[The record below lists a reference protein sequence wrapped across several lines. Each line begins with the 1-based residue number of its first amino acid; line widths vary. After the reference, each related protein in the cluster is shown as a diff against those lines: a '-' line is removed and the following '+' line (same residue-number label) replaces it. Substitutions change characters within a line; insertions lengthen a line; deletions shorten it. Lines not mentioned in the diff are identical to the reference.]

1 MSAFLVL
8 QFGMAA
14 ASVHCCQ
21 NGKLYAL
28 RQVCTSL
35 FLYFRNLCSLP
46 GMAVDSGRPCTILFS
61 LSFRSPSLG
70 FPPGKCWVARWA
82 SQIACSDAAG
92 WRGFGGWQPEI
103 SRDKWA
109 KIGRWR
115 ALRRKCKDM
124 NVGETHYC
132 CCFKHSWL
140 WCLVLFWFWYTD
152 ITDIYCI
159 ECST

>member
-28 RQVCTSL
+28 RQLCTSL
-35 FLYFRNLCSLP
+35 FYFQNLCSLP
-46 GMAVDSGRPCTILFS
+46 GMAVDPGRPCTIRFFPHFLPIS
-61 LSFRSPSLG
+61 ILG
-70 FPPGKCWVARWA
+70 ENPPGKCWVARWA

-92 WRGFGGWQPEI
+92 WRGCGLTTWDFRSPNGRKLEGEEPWGE
-103 SRDKWA
+103 SA
-109 KIGRWR
+109 KTWTLGKPKQLLL
-115 ALRRKCKDM
+115 LR
-124 NVGETHYC
+124 
-132 CCFKHSWL
+132 KHSWL

-152 ITDIYCI
+152 IYCM